1 MSNTKTK
8 TGGPVGA
15 RAKGRGAR
23 ATLTTAFVTNVAAA
37 LPKGVAG
44 FTFRVSGPA
53 AEALAGKPAKVRA
66 LLQGYGEA
74 FARSRAAGRAM
85 SFRVDVDPTGGATV
99 TPVEETINETEI
111 LPVEEASAPSPEL
124 KRALDAARQ
133 RGRLR
138 AAEILSGED
147 MLSAEDFAELLG
159 TTRVTVNT
167 KRQNGQLL
175 GLDGATRGFR
185 FPVWQLNREGKPY
198 PELASLLTQLG
209 GPWALYR
216 FLVQPHGALDGLT
229 GRDALEQGRS
239 KSVMAAAEGI
249 ANGDFR

>member
-1 MSNTKTK
+1 MSNAKTK
-8 TGGPVGA
+8 KGSVGA

-23 ATLTTAFVTNVAAA
+23 TTLATVFVTNAAA
-37 LPKGVAG
+37 APPKGVTG
-44 FTFRVSGPA
+44 FTVRASGLA
-53 AEALAGKPAKVRA
+53 AEALAGRPAKVKA
-66 LLQGYGEA
+66 LLQSYGEA
-74 FARSRAAGRAM
+74 YARSRATGRAM
-85 SFRVDVDPTGGATV
+85 SFRVDVDPIGGATV
-99 TPVEETINETEI
+99 TPVEERIDEAEI
-111 LPVEEASAPSPEL
+111 LSVEKAGAPSPEL
-124 KRALDAARQ
+124 KRALDAARA

-147 MLSAEDFAELLG
+147 MLSAEDFAKLLG

-198 PELASLLTQLG
+198 PELASLQTQLG

-229 GRDALEQGRS
+229 GRAALEKRRS
-239 KSVMAAAEGI
+239 RSVIAAAEGI
-249 ANGDFR
+249 GNGDFL